1 MSSEALWVI
10 GVVAAALNIVLLG
23 AVVTLALRQRRLRDD
38 TYAQLHALRDD
49 LAALGAAGVGVG
61 RRVDGVEEK
70 IRRTSERVEQWERT
84 EPLRRSYKQAMQLI
98 DSGANVHELVEE
110 CGVTR
115 GEAELLSNLHRL
127 GQMAGQ

>member
-1 MSSEALWVI
+1 MSGEALWTVGVI
-10 GVVAAALNIVLLG
+10 AAALNVVLLG

-38 TYAQLHALRDD
+38 AYAQLHALRDD

-61 RRVDGVEEK
+61 QRLDAVEEK
-70 IRRTSERVEQWERT
+70 TRRAVERVEQWERT

-115 GEAELLSNLHRL
+115 GEAELLANLHRL